1 MSEDIRQTV
10 KRLNGELLEKYRRAT
25 DLFEKLIQA
34 QSRLGLLFGD
44 RPTCPFLR
52 PHLIARQR
60 YDRIARAAETIGRA
74 CQRLA
79 LAALENDDL
88 LAKLGLTEK
97 EKSLVRIDP
106 GYETLCVNSRL
117 DTFVGPGSDFKF
129 LEYNAETPAGVGD
142 QQQLELVLGQIP
154 AIREFLSENS
164 HWRPRPHQRLL
175 QTLFHTYREWGGKKS
190 KPNIA
195 IVDWEGVSTEAEFYV
210 LKDYFESRGFP
221 TLVCDP
227 GEVEYDGRKLS
238 AGSFE
243 IDIFYKRVLV
253 REFLERSDDTH
264 PIIRAYRDGN
274 VFMANS
280 FRVKLAHKKSSFAI
294 LSDETYSGLFTENQL
309 AVIRD
314 HIPWTR
320 NLVEGRTLYHGR
332 EIVLTD
338 FLRQNRDIFLLK
350 PNDDYGGQGITL
362 GWETEAGEWE
372 KAIEEGLGDAYVVQE
387 RAAVEKKIFP
397 VFDREVTLEEL
408 LVDFDPFL
416 FQNECEGGLVRLSSS
431 SLVNVT
437 QGGGQTAL
445 IVLEDF

>member
-34 QSRLGLLFGD
+34 QSQLGLLFGD

-88 LAKLGLTEK
+88 LARLGLTEK
-97 EKSLVRIDP
+97 EKSLIRIDP

-117 DTFVGPGSDFKF
+117 DTFVGPGGDFKF

-142 QQQLELVLGQIP
+142 QQQLELVLEQIP

-175 QTLFHTYREWGGKKS
+175 QTLFRTYREWGGKKS

-227 GEVEYDGRKLS
+227 EEVEYDGRRLA

-253 REFLERSDDTH
+253 HEFLERSDDTH

-294 LSDETYSGLFTENQL
+294 LSDEKYSGLFTENQL
-309 AVIRD
+309 SVIRD

-320 NLVEGRTLYHGR
+320 NLEEGRTQYHGK

-338 FLRQNRDIFLLK
+338 FMRQNKDTFLLK
-350 PNDDYGGQGITL
+350 PNDDYGGKGITL

-372 KAIEEGLGDAYVVQE
+372 KAIEEGLGDAYIVQE
-387 RAAVEKKIFP
+387 RATVEKKIFP

-445 IVLEDF
+445 IVLEDQ